1 MRDVRPPYLFG
12 LCIFDVFIFYIL
24 HLWISN
30 IFFHHSL
37 NWFNNV
43 FLVLFALNIF
53 ILGFHYIQMLSPPP
67 PPLLHPKVLK
77 SFIMASISPSKSS
90 NFLIMQ
96 SSKFLVT
103 SAKSLSC
110 ISNQKAFSP
119 THILSEKYREHPK
132 TPTNNNTSKCCKIR
146 GQK

>member
-53 ILGFHYIQMLSPPP
+53 IFPLHPMSNPPP

-77 SFIMASISPSKSS
+77 SFIVASISPSKSS

-110 ISNQKAFSP
+110 ISNQKAFSS
-119 THILSEKYREHPK
+119 THILSEK
-132 TPTNNNTSKCCKIR
+132 
-146 GQK
+146 